1 MRFDRRSLIAGLAAF
16 PLIAAKG
23 APDEGAPEALEL
35 PIPTMTRLAPTVWIG
50 KLADGLWLTCFTSK
64 LSSGVWYPANG
75 MVVAGPDGATMV
87 DPGWN
92 PEQGKLL
99 LDAAASVTGGR
110 VARGIATHYHSDRTG
125 GIAACTAAGVP
136 VYGNPFS
143 VGLAQAYG
151 DPAPLPVK
159 GLEKDAQPLGPV
171 ELYFPGTGHTRD
183 NITVWHAATRTL
195 FGGCLLKSTTSK
207 DLGNMADGDRA
218 AYGPTLD
225 RLAARYPN
233 RARIIPGHGTI
244 NGDAIAATR
253 ALLAA

>member
-23 APDEGAPEALEL
+23 APDEGAPQALEL
-35 PIPTMTRLAPTVWIG
+35 PIPNMRRLAPTVWIG

-64 LSSGVWYPANG
+64 LPKLGWYPANG
-75 MVVAGPDGATMV
+75 MIVAGADGATIV

-92 PEQGKLL
+92 AEQGKLL
-99 LDAAASVTGGR
+99 LDAAVSVTGSR
-110 VARGIATHYHSDRTG
+110 VARGVATHYHSDRTG
-125 GIAACTAAGVP
+125 GIAACTAAGIP

-151 DPAPLPVK
+151 DTAPLPVEE
-159 GLEKDAQPLGPV
+159 LEKDAQPLGSV

-183 NITVWHAATRTL
+183 NITVWHAPTRTL
-195 FGGCLLKSTTSK
+195 FGGCLLKSTTAK
-207 DLGNMADGDRA
+207 DLGNMADGDRS

-225 RLAARYPN
+225 RLAARYLNPN
-233 RARIIPGHGTI
+233 HIVPGHGTI
-244 NGDAIAATR
+244 TGDAIAATR
-253 ALLAA
+253 TLLVA